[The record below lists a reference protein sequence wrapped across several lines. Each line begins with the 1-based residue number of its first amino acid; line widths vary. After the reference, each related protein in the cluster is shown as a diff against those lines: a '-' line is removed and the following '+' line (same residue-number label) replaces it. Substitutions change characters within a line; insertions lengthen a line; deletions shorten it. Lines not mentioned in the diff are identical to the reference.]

1 MIQLQAAGVTDVGL
15 RRQANEDSIL
25 LRDDVSLWAVAD
37 GMGGHQGGQWASE
50 QVRAALERLVLTE
63 DFDDNFR
70 KIGQTVHA
78 ANAAID
84 AAGQKAGAVM
94 GTTVAILHSLG
105 SRFAIFW
112 AGDSRV
118 YLHRQGQLCRMTT
131 DHTQVQELID
141 SGLLTPQEAQVHP
154 SRHILSRAVGAAPV
168 LTLDAI
174 VDELE
179 VHDRFL
185 LCSDGLT
192 GVVSESEISEHMQKV
207 PPNEAAEAL
216 LKLTLARGAPDNV
229 TIVVV
234 ASQSP

>member
-1 MIQLQAAGVTDVGL
+1 M
-15 RRQANEDSIL
+15 
-25 LRDDVSLWAVAD
+25 
-37 GMGGHQGGQWASE
+37 
-50 QVRAALERLVLTE
+50 
-63 DFDDNFR
+63 
-70 KIGQTVHA
+70 
-78 ANAAID
+78 
-84 AAGQKAGAVM
+84 
-94 GTTVAILHSLG
+94 
-105 SRFAIFW
+105 
-112 AGDSRV
+112 
-118 YLHRQGQLCRMTT
+118 
-131 DHTQVQELID
+131 
-141 SGLLTPQEAQVHP
+141 
-154 SRHILSRAVGAAPV
+154 GAAPV